1 MVVSVVPMVVVSAE
15 DEATVGLG
23 VKSLDL
29 NTKWTMW
36 LLLVI
41 PSGRDDPHFFSIKV
55 VPSPSMMLRW
65 SQSQV
70 FSQGSMLKALKRK
83 TMTMPSLTLI
93 DWISLWFW

>member
-1 MVVSVVPMVVVSAE
+1 MVVSVAPVVVVSAE

-83 TMTMPSLTLI
+83 TMTIPSLTLI

>member
-1 MVVSVVPMVVVSAE
+1 MSSVVYTEEGAPVAVVVAVS
-15 DEATVGLG
+15 
-23 VKSLDL
+23 SLVL
-29 NTKWTMW
+29 NTKWIMW

-93 DWISLWFW
+93 DCISLWFW